1 MFAIALNDRD
11 LSPSNNSDMS
21 ISSTRPES
29 PSSSIEWIHPEQLPP
44 PVELRPSTGRSGW
57 PAVATLEDDSEE
69 DINSLLGPATIPRD
83 RPIQESST
91 PQINYIKVDD
101 SDSEDEEGLPFFPPS
116 CFTKI
121 SPAKVK
127 IDVETQMKIDKEGNE
142 KVHNHLEAEAKER
155 AAEIAQDAAF
165 EANELLEAS
174 FQTELHNRKAR
185 IALAAAT
192 KAACRTGDYHLIQEA
207 VDRFKSA
214 DKALA
219 PKQKGNAINDWE
231 WTDSEDSGWTHDD
244 GLPGTW
250 PSPPTTPSQ
259 GDDLHPP
266 QLSVCGQHPGEDW
279 IANTP
284 GTRDFFRFLIPDPAT
299 NRSIVAPFICYTP
312 SEARPEVWATYGKGF
327 RTHVRKLSATPVDYI
342 CPPLSIEQGHIFDMD
357 ASYAP
362 VVNQVIN
369 AHFPRD
375 LAAGVRQYQYFKRGQ
390 YSIQKTIREL
400 QEKEMRYIERSCEVL
415 SELEMANVL
424 GRFLAH
430 LDEAVRT
437 LQDQPSLQTHLSF
450 ARCISGFSGQIP
462 YNASTLSRPLL
473 NSHVN
478 VIPPKV
484 PTKPRAF
491 SESSNDSYRYKRC
504 HLCRKV
510 GHIRATCPKRRAP
523 FRK

>member
-1 MFAIALNDRD
+1 MFTIALNDRE

-29 PSSSIEWIHPEQLPP
+29 PSSIEWIHPEQLPP
-44 PVELRPSTGRSGW
+44 PVELRSSAGRSGW

-69 DINSLLGPATIPRD
+69 DINSLLGPATVPRD
-83 RPIQESST
+83 RPLQEPST

-101 SDSEDEEGLPFFPPS
+101 SDSEDDEGFPFFPPS

-121 SPAKVK
+121 NPAKVK
-127 IDVETQMKIDKEGNE
+127 IDIDTQMKINKEGNE
-142 KVHNHLEAEAKER
+142 KTHNHLEAEAKVR

-174 FQTELHNRKAR
+174 VQTELYNRKAR
-185 IALAAAT
+185 VALAAAINAASRKGDYQSIKEAVERF
-192 KAACRTGDYHLIQEA
+192 KAADGKLN
-207 VDRFKSA
+207 
-214 DKALA
+214 
-219 PKQKGNAINDWE
+219 KQKGSDINDWE
-231 WTDSEDSGWTHDD
+231 WTDSEDSGWNNDD
-244 GLPGTW
+244 GLPEAW
-250 PSPPTTPSQ
+250 PSPPTTPIR
-259 GDDLHPP
+259 GDDFHPP

-299 NRSIVAPFICYTP
+299 NRSIVAPYIRYTP
-312 SEARPEVWATYGKGF
+312 SEARPEVWATYGKSF
-327 RTHVRKLSATPVDYI
+327 RTHVCHLSATPVEYI
-342 CPPLSIEQGHIFDMD
+342 CPPLSIEQGHLFDDD

-362 VVNQVIN
+362 IVNQVIN

-375 LAAGVRQYQYFKRGQ
+375 LAAGVRQYQYFKKGQ

-400 QEKEMRYIERSCEVL
+400 QAKEMRYIERSCEVL

-430 LDEAVRT
+430 LDEAVKS
-437 LQDQPSLQTHLSF
+437 LQDQPALHTHLSF
-450 ARCISGFSGQIP
+450 AKCISGFSGQIP
-462 YNASTLSRPLL
+462 YNARTLSRPLL
-473 NSHVN
+473 DTHVN
-478 VIPPKV
+478 VLPPKAI
-484 PTKPRAF
+484 PTKPRAL